1 MEWMERQEKK
11 ANYHWKFAWRRR
23 RPLGN
28 VLSKEVVNSASSLC
42 VVAVVKPG
50 PLLAKVKEFLWQGCF
65 CVPFPVAHVCVVF
78 GRG

>member
-65 CVPFPVAHVCVVF
+65 CVPFPVAHVCVIF